1 MKIDVHAHYVPEKCL
16 DAEAKGT
23 DGHIHGLRIVQE
35 GSRQVAYTNNA
46 RNLAFDPPQIYSIE
60 RRLKDMATQ
69 WVDMQVLS
77 VPPFLFFYATDP
89 AQSLEQCQKI
99 NNAFAETVQNVS

>member
-1 MKIDVHAHYVPEKCL
+1 M
-16 DAEAKGT
+16 
-23 DGHIHGLRIVQE
+23 
-35 GSRQVAYTNNA
+35 AYTNNA
-46 RNLAFDPPQIYSIE
+46 RNLALDPPQIYSIE

-89 AQSLEQCQKI
+89 AQSLELCQKI
-99 NNAFAETVQNVS
+99 NNAFAETVQKHPDRFVALCQSSDARP